1 MFTASQAAS
10 YDAWRT
16 SYPSSWDDEE
26 ERNDYIETE
35 VDVRTD
41 EGGDYYPFSFE
52 NFVEYLNEIDNEAEK
67 QSFLRL
73 INNHALEINQLRTN
87 AMLYWCK
94 VARSQVEHELDH
106 P

>member
-1 MFTASQAAS
+1 MFTESQAAS

-16 SYPSSWDDEE
+16 AYPSSWDYAE
-26 ERNDYIETE
+26 ERNDYIESK
-35 VDVRTD
+35 VDWRTS
-41 EGGDYYPFSFE
+41 EGGDFYPFSFE

-73 INNHALEINQLRTN
+73 INNHALEINTLRTN
-87 AMLYWCK
+87 AMLYWYK
-94 VARSQVEHELDH
+94 QARSQVEHELNH